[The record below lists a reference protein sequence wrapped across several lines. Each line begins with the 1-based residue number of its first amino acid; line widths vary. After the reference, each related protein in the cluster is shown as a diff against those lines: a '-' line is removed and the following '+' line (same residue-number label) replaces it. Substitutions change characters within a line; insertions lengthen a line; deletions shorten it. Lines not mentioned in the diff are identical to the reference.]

1 MTGHAEDRQPQP
13 TAADRPQGATA
24 PAEHVVWRMLLRRGI
39 AIAPE
44 TALLVA
50 ETLRTLDHASPDDAV
65 RTALHADPPARSP
78 RPRRGPATPGAAGCD
93 PLFTEK
99 DARGA

>member
-1 MTGHAEDRQPQP
+1 MTDPAASRQPQP
-13 TAADRPQGATA
+13 SGAIRGQDATA
-24 PAEHVVWRMLLRRGI
+24 PAEHVIWRMLLRRGF

-44 TALLVA
+44 DALLVA
-50 ETLRTLDHASPDDAV
+50 DTLRGLFQ
-65 RTALHADPPARSP
+65 ADPPARPRARDP
-78 RPRRGPATPGAAGCD
+78 RPGRRPTAPGAGCD